1 MDKGLQGCDSNSDI
15 GILWSGDRMRREKL
29 NDPSGIVGEGVDIVR
44 LVLLLPF
51 TPLLVIMGL
60 LLVLIDWLVWRING
74 NQKMLNRM
82 HRYD

>member
-1 MDKGLQGCDSNSDI
+1 
-15 GILWSGDRMRREKL
+15 MRREKL

-82 HRYD
+82 RRYD